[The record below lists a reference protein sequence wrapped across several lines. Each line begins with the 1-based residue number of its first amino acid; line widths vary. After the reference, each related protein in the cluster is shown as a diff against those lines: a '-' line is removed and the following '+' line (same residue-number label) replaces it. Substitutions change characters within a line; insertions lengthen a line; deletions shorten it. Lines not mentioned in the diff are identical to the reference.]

1 MANPQIVMLVIQSS
15 RPRFRNDSDKV
26 AFVVHATFVASGYKL
41 VAIGRPAL
49 AKDAL
54 ASSPTQCEV
63 GIEGWNESDEYAFVY
78 VDPKKGSRKVL
89 VKCLAIDGGKL
100 LVDAVADGVTEPA
113 HLKIRVKE
121 YVAESRVESDYDAQF
136 KNLDELVTK
145 LQNHILDKLDGGL
158 GPLAYTTWTSSK
170 REKEPEPEPL
180 YYPRGPFPLGP
191 PFHRPSGVVVVDRP
205 DYSGLIPGPPAGTF
219 PVVRDGFGDGNML
232 VGPHDLGMLHRVR
245 DQIQLGFMGYSQPT
259 VPPHGALYDPIGPIF
274 ETGRS
279 GRQSPRSSRGDIHPD
294 LQHCPRGFGSDYM

>member
-1 MANPQIVMLVIQSS
+1 MANPQIVMLVIKSS
-15 RPRFRNDSDKV
+15 RPRFRNDCDKV

-41 VAIGRPAL
+41 VAVGRQAL

-54 ASSPTQCEV
+54 APSPTQGEV

-78 VDPKKGSRKVL
+78 VDPKKGSRKVV

-100 LVDAVADGVTEPA
+100 LVDAVAEGVTEPA

-121 YVAESRVESDYDAQF
+121 YVAESRVESDYDGQF

-158 GPLAYTTWTSSK
+158 NPLAYTTWTSSK

-205 DYSGLIPGPPAGTF
+205 DYSALMPGPPAGTF
-219 PVVRDGFGDGNML
+219 PVARDGNML
-232 VGPHDLGMLHRVR
+232 VGSHDLGILHRVR
-245 DQIQLGFMGYSQPT
+245 DQIQLGFMGYSQPI
-259 VPPHGALYDPIGPIF
+259 VPPPRVLYDHIGSGF
-274 ETGRS
+274 ETGRF

-294 LQHCPRGFGSDYM
+294 LQHCPRRFGSDYM